1 MATRSH
7 IGIRNDDNTVSYV
20 YCHWDGYPEHN
31 GKILLNHY
39 NNKEILNTL
48 LNNGNMS
55 SLGEQIDPSPDSPHT
70 FSGKRQ
76 DNVCIFYFRERNE
89 MGNEKKIVSG
99 DIEYQMARNDCDYQY
114 LFDNGQWKYR
124 NGHSGWMELT
134 PQVCKMS

>member
-39 NNKEILNTL
+39 NNKEIINTL

-55 SLGEQIDPSPDSPHT
+55 ILGEQIDPSPDSPHT

-99 DIEYQMARNDCDYQY
+99 DIEYKMSRNDCDYQY

-124 NGHSGWMELT
+124 NGHSEWFELT
-134 PQVCKMS
+134 PQVCKIS

>member
-20 YCHWDGYPEHN
+20 YCHYDGYPEHN

-39 NNKEILNTL
+39 NNKEIINTL

-55 SLGEQIDPSPDSPHT
+55 ILGEQIDPSPDSPHT

-89 MGNEKKIVSG
+89 TGQEKKTVSG
-99 DIEYQMARNDCDYQY
+99 VVEYKMHKSGIDYQY
-114 LFDNGQWKYR
+114 LYENNQWKYR
-124 NGHSGWMELT
+124 SGKGDFSLLT